1 MRKSTAS
8 ISAAVPLSSKQYSIF
23 PFQKPALKTTSI
35 RYSYCFLCFPE
46 VCSSSPFSAVRL
58 TFCCTFLF
66 FNGCFGFLSIYI
78 ASFFLSMI
86 FAIRFAACSYKIDA
100 SHLSRSL
107 AKLPAKELTPSPKG
121 NGVSLLF
128 YKLLHQPSIAIY
140 FLFSTALASF
150 FGTTSLKIPSSYL
163 ALMSSSVTPSPT

>member
-1 MRKSTAS
+1 MLLL
-8 ISAAVPLSSKQYSIF
+8 AVLSSQVNLLLYFSL
-23 PFQKPALKTTSI
+23 FQWVFWILI
-35 RYSYCFLCFPE
+35 HIYRFFL
-46 VCSSSPFSAVRL
+46 
-58 TFCCTFLF
+58 
-66 FNGCFGFLSIYI
+66 
-78 ASFFLSMI
+78 LSMI

-100 SHLSRSL
+100 SHLSRGL
-107 AKLPAKELTPSPKG
+107 AKLPAKEFTPSPKG
-121 NGVSLLF
+121 NGFSLLF